1 MNLKTWQAPTVALAA
16 TMLLVACGGG
26 GSSDNTPAAAAS
38 VTGVVSGSAGAL
50 TVGGAAMTISG
61 PVTVN
66 GKSGSIADVQPGD
79 VIVARTS
86 GQTAGQTA
94 YTVSAVDVRIEVE
107 SAISALDLAG
117 STLTVAGQTILVDA
131 LTRLYDDNSDDS
143 YSTLTLADFAVGN
156 YVEVSGARQDSGAIL
171 ATRVERKRLRAGQ
184 PGYSGV
190 ELYGDI
196 AGLDSTARSFSIG
209 AQLIDYAAASVE
221 GTLADGTRVE
231 VNGTLS
237 GGVLIASRVEVKR
250 NEGSRGSEVEIEGPV
265 SDLDSATQTFT
276 ALGYR
281 VAYGSARVRGTL
293 IDGARVEVEGRFDA
307 ADPNL
312 VVARQVEVKQRRGGS
327 GRADGEIKGA
337 LTTLDATAG
346 TFDVG
351 GVGYFVDSATV
362 FDRDDRD
369 ASLSNLRV
377 GDYVEVKFLSTRVEA
392 GRLYATKVEFDDNS
406 DDDNRVGEFEVEGQV
421 TAFDATPGSRQ
432 LTINGYVVT
441 PADSARYY
449 GDRDDNVLT
458 ADQFWSGLTVGQRL
472 EVKGTVGSGAAVAGT
487 RFELED

>member
-1 MNLKTWQAPTVALAA
+1 ME
-16 TMLLVACGGG
+16 
-26 GSSDNTPAAAAS
+26 
-38 VTGVVSGSAGAL
+38 
-50 TVGGAAMTISG
+50 IEG
-61 PVTVN
+61 PVT
-66 GKSGSIADVQPGD
+66 D
-79 VIVARTS
+79 
-86 GQTAGQTA
+86 
-94 YTVSAVDVRIEVE
+94 
-107 SAISALDLAG
+107 
-117 STLTVAGQTILVDA
+117 
-131 LTRLYDDNSDDS
+131 
-143 YSTLTLADFAVGN
+143 
-156 YVEVSGARQDSGAIL
+156 
-171 ATRVERKRLRAGQ
+171 
-184 PGYSGV
+184 
-190 ELYGDI
+190 
-196 AGLDSTARSFSIG
+196 LDSTAR
-209 AQLIDYAAASVE
+209 
-221 GTLADGTRVE
+221 
-231 VNGTLS
+231 
-237 GGVLIASRVEVKR
+237 
-250 NEGSRGSEVEIEGPV
+250 
-265 SDLDSATQTFT
+265 TFT

-281 VAYGSARVRGTL
+281 VSYGSARVRGTL

-369 ASLSNLRV
+369 AALSNLRV

-406 DDDNRVGEFEVEGQV
+406 DDDNRVGEFEVEGRV

-472 EVKGTVGSGAAVAGT
+472 EVKGTVGTGAAVAGT